1 MPTRAAKG
9 HRCGT
14 LLPVWEET
22 DREGLRARAGGHAF
36 LRWTT
41 GPTAVG
47 VVGHHGWA
55 VLTPW
60 RPGGRHWGG
69 LAVVAEDAPEDA
81 ETSALVALADLVRGR
96 GASPEW
102 FSTAPGRTL
111 APPPG
116 YALEGEGVWDLLW
129 TTAEPVPV
137 GGSPDVAPAPHDVG
151 PAPRRGLPCHDL
163 VELDDREDAAEIEE
177 FGRRHNPTFEG
188 LPGRGYAELWL
199 GARGAGGGLTAV
211 GAVHRL
217 ASGVPHLAGIVVD
230 PARRRAGLGTA
241 LTVELTRW
249 SLRSHGVSTLGVYSD
264 HADALRLYDRLGYR
278 FGQRLHTRGLTRRP

>member
-1 MPTRAAKG
+1 MPVPG
-9 HRCGT
+9 GEDGRCGT
-14 LLPVWEET
+14 LLPVWEQT

-47 VVGHHGWA
+47 VVGRHGWA

-69 LAVVAEDAPEDA
+69 LAVVAPDAPQDA
-81 ETSALVALADLVRGR
+81 ETAALAVLTDVARQQGV
-96 GASPEW
+96 SPEW
-102 FSTAPGRTL
+102 FSTEPGRAL

-116 YALEGEGVWDLLW
+116 YAVDGAGVWDLLW
-129 TTAEPVPV
+129 TTEDPQSA
-137 GGSPDVAPAPHDVG
+137 GS
-151 PAPRRGLPCHDL
+151 RRDPPLHHL
-163 VELDDREDAAEIEE
+163 VELEDRADAAEIEE

-230 PARRRAGLGTA
+230 PAHRRAGLGEA

-249 SLRSHGVSTLGVYSD
+249 SLRSHGVSTLGVYAD

-278 FGQRLHTRGLTRRP
+278 FGQRLHTRVLARRP